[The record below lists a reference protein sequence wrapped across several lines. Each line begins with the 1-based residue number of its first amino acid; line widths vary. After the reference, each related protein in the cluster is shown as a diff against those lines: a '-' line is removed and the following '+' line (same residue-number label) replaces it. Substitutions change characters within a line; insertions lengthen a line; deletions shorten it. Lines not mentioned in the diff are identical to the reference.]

1 MNTTRTEPPELLETV
16 IEEMSIT
23 ELDERLQPF
32 CLCQTTLT

>member
-1 MNTTRTEPPELLETV
+1 MNTTRTEAPELLEIV
-16 IEEMSIT
+16 IDEVSIT